1 MKKNKKLIKIYEDY
15 TDRLNSDVW
24 SSVKTDLFEPK
35 EQFRDKNY
43 FSRMTKKEFIEY
55 LDRVLQFAAEQGV
68 SIDGRDQN
76 YGSG

>member
-1 MKKNKKLIKIYEDY
+1 MNNKKLIKIYEDY
-15 TDRLNSDVW
+15 IDRLNSDVW

-55 LDRVLQFAAEQGV
+55 IQEQYLTEW
-68 SIDGRDQN
+68 DN
-76 YGSG
+76 E

>member
-1 MKKNKKLIKIYEDY
+1 MNNKKLIKIYEDY

-55 LDRVLQFAAEQGV
+55 IQEQYLTEWDNEQRN
-68 SIDGRDQN
+68 ITR
-76 YGSG
+76 YI

>member
-1 MKKNKKLIKIYEDY
+1 MNNKKLIKIYEDY

-55 LDRVLQFAAEQGV
+55 IQEQIRAEWENEQRTLQAKMAFK
-68 SIDGRDQN
+68 R
-76 YGSG
+76 